1 MNGAHVTPPRL
12 WITGLASQ
20 YPPYLLGP
28 EKLDEFAKRFYDVEK
43 PGLKKL
49 LQINKTSGIETRAC
63 IADYHR
69 SGFASRPEPPSIDDL
84 DRFYRQAGVDL
95 AAQACRKA
103 MKEWGGRP
111 SDMTHTVAVA
121 CTNQGNP
128 GYDLLVARRLA
139 LPPAVD
145 RTLLHGVGCAGGL
158 AIMRAAAQIA
168 GGAASRGRPA
178 RVLCFASELCTP
190 NVRHDLAAAEACA
203 DPDDVSIAGVLF
215 ADGAAAFVLCN
226 DDGLR
231 HEVMDDDDDDDDDSQ
246 GAQPLFQLLEW
257 DTATILDT
265 TQHMGFYPEPTGF
278 RTVLTR
284 DVPSF
289 TKTAIE
295 PMFRGLL
302 APFRHQLGLGSGGLD
317 VADFDWALHPGGEA
331 IISGAQE
338 TMHLTSDQLRA
349 TREIYRT
356 RGNSSSPTV
365 LAVLDLLRNMGRG
378 KEYVVATS
386 FGPGITI
393 EMSLLRRCRANE
405 SHTIFD

>member
-1 MNGAHVTPPRL
+1 MSRFR
-12 WITGLASQ
+12 AS
-20 YPPYLLGP
+20 
-28 EKLDEFAKRFYDVEK
+28 
-43 PGLKKL
+43 LKKL

-63 IADYHR
+63 IGDYR
-69 SGFASRPEPPSIDDL
+69 SGFASRPEPPSISDL
-84 DRFYRQAGVDL
+84 DRFYRLAGVDL

-111 SDMTHTVAVA
+111 SDITHTVAVT

-128 GYDLLVARRLA
+128 GYDLLVARRLG
-139 LPPAVD
+139 LSHTVD

-168 GGAASRGRPA
+168 SGAASRGRPA
-178 RVLCFASELCTP
+178 RVLCFACELCTS
-190 NVRHDLAAAEACA
+190 NVRHDLAGAEACV
-203 DPDDVSIAGVLF
+203 DPDEVSIAGVLF

-231 HEVMDDDDDDDDDSQ
+231 LPATQDEVDDMSSD
-246 GAQPLFQLLEW
+246 GAEPLFQLLEW
-257 DTATILDT
+257 ETATIPDT
-265 TQHMGFYPEPTGF
+265 TQHMGFYPEATGF

-295 PMFRGLL
+295 PMFRDLL
-302 APFRHQLGLGSGGLD
+302 PRFRDKVDLKSLD

-331 IISGAQE
+331 IIYGAQE
-338 TMHLTSDQLRA
+338 TMDLTSEQLRA

-365 LAVLDLLRNMGRG
+365 LAVLDLLRKMGRG
-378 KEYVVATS
+378 KDYVVATS
-386 FGPGITI
+386 FGPGMTI
-393 EMSLLRRCRANE
+393 EMSLLRRCRASDNV
-405 SHTIFD
+405 

>member
-1 MNGAHVTPPRL
+1 MKGAHVTPPMPPRL

-28 EKLDEFAKRFYDVEK
+28 EKLDELAKRFYDIEK

-63 IADYHR
+63 IGDYR
-69 SGFASRPEPPSIDDL
+69 SGFASRPEPPSISDL

-111 SDMTHTVAVA
+111 SEITHTVAVT

-128 GYDLLVARRLA
+128 GYDLLVARRLG
-139 LPPAVD
+139 LPHTVD

-168 GGAASRGRPA
+168 SGAASRGRPA
-178 RVLCFASELCTP
+178 RVLCFACELCTS
-190 NVRHDLAAAEACA
+190 NVRHDLAGAEACVN
-203 DPDDVSIAGVLF
+203 PDEVSIAGVLF

-231 HEVMDDDDDDDDDSQ
+231 LPEPQDEVDDMRSD
-246 GAQPLFQLLEW
+246 GAEPLFQLLEW
-257 DTATILDT
+257 ETATIPDT
-265 TQHMGFYPEPTGF
+265 TQHMGFYPEATGF

-295 PMFRGLL
+295 PMFRDLLPRFRDKVGLE
-302 APFRHQLGLGSGGLD
+302 SLD

-331 IISGAQE
+331 IIYGAQE
-338 TMHLTSDQLRA
+338 TMDLTGEQLRA

-365 LAVLDLLRNMGRG
+365 LAVLDLLRKMGRG
-378 KEYVVATS
+378 KDYVVATS
-386 FGPGITI
+386 FGPGMTI
-393 EMSLLRRCRANE
+393 EMSLLRRCRA
-405 SHTIFD
+405 SDIF